1 MLKDKIDELESEN
14 SKVIEMKA
22 QEIIKAAQ
30 EVKPSKPQVV
40 IKPTQIIAEE
50 KQTTDNSCQT
60 LNLKMFDTSVSC
72 QTTPSVRSTTCQTA
86 IEETKEIEVYDKD
99 GSRNKVVIRN
109 ISNFNNVENKVSIV
123 NINQY
128 SKKFDG

>member
-1 MLKDKIDELESEN
+1 
-14 SKVIEMKA
+14 
-22 QEIIKAAQ
+22 
-30 EVKPSKPQVV
+30 
-40 IKPTQIIAEE
+40 
-50 KQTTDNSCQT
+50 
-60 LNLKMFDTSVSC
+60 MFDTSVSC
-72 QTTPSVRSTTCQTA
+72 QTTPSVRITTCQTA

>member
-1 MLKDKIDELESEN
+1 
-14 SKVIEMKA
+14 
-22 QEIIKAAQ
+22 
-30 EVKPSKPQVV
+30 
-40 IKPTQIIAEE
+40 
-50 KQTTDNSCQT
+50 
-60 LNLKMFDTSVSC
+60 MFDTSVSC
-72 QTTPSVRSTTCQTA
+72 QTTPSVRSTTCQTV

-109 ISNFNNVENKVSIV
+109 ISNFNNVENNVSIV